1 MTEAGRSLEA
11 EVESFFDRSSQEYDG
26 GYARHDSAGRV
37 LRRRAAL
44 AAELLGDDAGTVL
57 DVGMG
62 AGVLC
67 AELDR
72 RGWAVSG
79 VDLSPAM
86 VEAARRR
93 LPHLAERL
101 ARASIHELPFTDESF
116 DAVVATGVVE
126 YAVDDLEGAIGEL
139 ARVLRTRGR
148 AVISFPNQR
157 APVTLWRAQVLY
169 PTVRAAKSVVRF
181 GRPAPPRV
189 PTLGLGE
196 FERAVAD
203 AGLEIER
210 VEPVGALP
218 LPSGAA
224 RRLEDGRSRLAFALA
239 VQRIYLTRKRP

>member
-1 MTEAGRSLEA
+1 MTEAQRSLEA

-26 GYARHDSAGRV
+26 GYARQDSAGRV

-44 AAELLGDDAGTVL
+44 AAELLGDDTGTVL

-86 VEAARRR
+86 VDAARRR
-93 LPHLAERL
+93 LPQLAERL
-101 ARASIHELPFTDESF
+101 ARASIHELPFADESF

-126 YAVDDLEGAIGEL
+126 YAVDDLGGAVGEL
-139 ARVLRTRGR
+139 ARVLRRGGS
-148 AVISFPNQR
+148 AVISFPNQH
-157 APVTLWRAQVLY
+157 APVTIWRAHVLY
-169 PTVRAAKSVVRF
+169 PTVRAAKSLVRF

-189 PTLGLGE
+189 PMLGLGE
-196 FERAVAD
+196 VERAIAH

-210 VEPVGALP
+210 TEPVGVQP
-218 LPSGAA
+218 LPSRAA
-224 RRLEDGRSRLAFALA
+224 RRLEDRRSTLAFALA
-239 VQRIYLTRKRP
+239 VQRIYLARKRP